1 MKDADKDEMNLRKEF
16 KKASNDYLNSIQVY
30 DADIGNQTLD
40 NHKTQGELD
49 DTLGELA
56 TIKEEYEIRLEE
68 KKKRDE
74 IALIMQKKNDD
85 QNEKMDRLERA
96 CEFIQAH
103 WRGLL
108 EQRIMEKARKKKKKK
123 KKK

>member
-1 MKDADKDEMNLRKEF
+1 MKDADKEELNMRKEF
-16 KKASNDYLNSIQVY
+16 KKASNDYLNSVQVY

-40 NHKTQGELD
+40 NAKTQAEYD
-49 DTLGELA
+49 EALA
-56 TIKEEYEIRLEE
+56 DLNGIKEEYNIRLEE

-74 IALIMQKKNDD
+74 IAAIMQKKNDA
-85 QNEKMDRLERA
+85 QSEKMEKLERA

-103 WRGLL
+103 WRGLQ
-108 EQRIMEKARKKKKKK
+108 EQRIMDKARKKKKKK